1 LTDGVK
7 ARPYR
12 AAEHCAYPYRRDLML
27 KNVFLAA
34 ATCAVIAGATITA
47 PVTAPAM
54 TCEDAAKMKYP
65 DSIMD
70 RAKYKRSCKKAYKAS
85 MGKEGPLATLKMK
98 MMDKS

>member
-1 LTDGVK
+1 
-7 ARPYR
+7 
-12 AAEHCAYPYRRDLML
+12 ML

-47 PVTAPAM
+47 PVTAQAM